1 MMKQF
6 LKEIIKKQLFKIIKI
21 KNIIIM
27 ESNPD
32 FTDNTKKV
40 FDRLIENKVNNK
52 YRIIWFVNNSK
63 QFKNIKMKN
72 VKFLSVFSQNTIMEK
87 IKKTY
92 YMYSA
97 KIIIDCNKY
106 IPKVR
111 KNQFRLHL
119 CHGTPLKKVD
129 GYCKAIGDTDY
140 ILEIGKFFR
149 KIDSKYFDKNEKC
162 FLDLG
167 FPRNDELLDEN
178 TIKDIFPEYIGKKII
193 VWLPTYRKHKGN
205 NEKYKESQL
214 KYGLPAIN
222 TENDLKRIDNI
233 LKQKNIIILIKL
245 HPAQD
250 ARVIKAFECNNIKL
264 ITDEK
269 LIKKEIN
276 LYKLLAASD
285 ALITDYS
292 SVYYDYLLTKKP
304 IGLAISDIEEYKE
317 NVGFVQD
324 YYELAKG
331 EYIYNSNDIIKFIE
345 NVAVG
350 DDKYFDERMKCLK
363 LYHTHCDNKS
373 SERVYEFIKK
383 YL

>member
-1 MMKQF
+1 MLY
-6 LKEIIKKQLFKIIKI
+6 LKKITKKVFTLLPI
-21 KNIIIM
+21 KNYIIM

-32 FTDNTKKV
+32 YTDNSKV
-40 FDRLIENKVNNK
+40 LFDKLIKEKVNDIYK
-52 YRIIWFVNNSK
+52 IIWLVDESK
-63 QFKNIKMKN
+63 KFKDIKIKN
-72 VKFLSVFSQNTIMEK
+72 VIFVDAYKKYNIIK
-87 IKKTY
+87 RIKKTY
-92 YMYSA
+92 YTYSA
-97 KIIIDCNKY
+97 KIIIDCNKF

-111 KNQFRLHL
+111 KEQFRLHL

-129 GYCKAIGDTDY
+129 EYCREIGDVDY

-149 KIDSKYFDKNEKC
+149 DIDSKFFEKSEKC

-167 FPRNDELLDEN
+167 FPRNDELFNEKK
-178 TIKDIFPEYIGKKII
+178 IEDIFPEYKGKKII
-193 VWLPTYRKHKGN
+193 VWLPTYRKHQGHTSYTK
-205 NEKYKESQL
+205 SSL

-222 TENDLKRIDNI
+222 DEDDFKKIDNI
-233 LKQKNIIILIKL
+233 LKQKNAVILIKL
-245 HPAQD
+245 HPVQD
-250 ARVIKAFECNNIKL
+250 RSVIESFKCQNIKI
-264 ITDEK
+264 ITDEQ
-269 LIKKEIN
+269 LIKNEIN
-276 LYKLLAASD
+276 LYKLLAVSD

-331 EYIYNSNDIIKFIE
+331 EYIYNSNNMIKFIE
-345 NVAVG
+345 NVADEKDKCL
-350 DDKYFDERMKCLK
+350 DDRTKCLK